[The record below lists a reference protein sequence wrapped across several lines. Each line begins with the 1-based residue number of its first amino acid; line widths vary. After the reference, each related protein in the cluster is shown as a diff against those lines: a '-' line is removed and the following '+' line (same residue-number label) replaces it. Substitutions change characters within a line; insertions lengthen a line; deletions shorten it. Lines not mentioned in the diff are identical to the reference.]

1 MDTLVRVGLAFV
13 LLALGVNACAAEV
26 TPRRDAD
33 LVVYGASASGVMAAI
48 QASRMGRTAIVLEPS
63 QHIGGLTTGG
73 LGATDAGMRY
83 AVGGIAREFYRRV
96 YDHYENPE
104 TWTRETREGYF
115 PKHFLSVTPE
125 LKLQWYFEPHV
136 ASAILHQ
143 MLKEA
148 GVQVVLGAA
157 LDRER
162 GVAKD
167 GTQIASITTID
178 GQRYTGRVFIDATYE
193 GDLLAAAGA
202 SYVIGREGNGVH
214 GETLNGVRLASPK
227 TTQKISPFV
236 IAGDPTSGLLPRLVR
251 VDDAME
257 GEGDQQT
264 QAYNFRLCLTNDP
277 DNRVTIE
284 KPKSYNPLNYEILLR
299 NLQAAKEPTLNR
311 SVFSLTPMPNLK
323 TDTNNRRF
331 YSTDYVGGSHRWPE
345 GTYDERAKL
354 WQEHKDY
361 QQGLLWFVANDPLVP
376 ASVRNEAKNWGL
388 ARDEFTATDHWP
400 PALYVRE
407 ARRLVS
413 DYVMTEHDCSGAR
426 VADDGLTLGTYAMDS
441 HLVNYGID
449 SQNRF
454 RVDGWFE
461 KRPAA
466 YPISYRAT
474 LPRANEV
481 SNLLVSVCISSSHVA
496 YGSIRMEPVFMNLG
510 QATATAAVLALDRSE
525 SLHELPYKALRA
537 RLEADGQIF
546 DAAAAKEQLIALRK
560 KQK

>member
-1 MDTLVRVGLAFV
+1 MDTLVRGCLAFC
-13 LLALGVNACAAEV
+13 LFALSVNACAAEV
-26 TPRRDAD
+26 TPPRDAD
-33 LVVYGASASGVMAAI
+33 LVVYGATASGVMAAI

-63 QHIGGLTTGG
+63 QHVGGLTTGG

-96 YDHYENPE
+96 YEYYENPDA
-104 TWTRETREGYF
+104 WTRETREGYF

-136 ASAILHQ
+136 ASAILDQ
-143 MLKEA
+143 MLGEA

-157 LDRER
+157 LDREK
-162 GVAKD
+162 GVTKD
-167 GTQIASITTID
+167 ATQIASITTID

-202 SYVIGREGNGVH
+202 SYVVGREGNSVH

-236 IAGDPTSGLLPRLVR
+236 VADDPTSGLLPRLVR
-251 VDDAME
+251 VDDALE

-284 KPKSYNPLNYEILLR
+284 KPKSYDPLNYEIVLR
-299 NLQAAKEPTLNR
+299 NLQAAKEPNLNR
-311 SVFSLTPMPNLK
+311 SVYSLTPMPNLK

-345 GTYDERAKL
+345 GTYDERGKL

-361 QQGLLWFVANDPLVP
+361 QQGLLWFVANDPRVP

-426 VADDGLTLGTYAMDS
+426 AADDGLTLGTYAMDS

-466 YPISYRAT
+466 YPISYRST
-474 LPRANEV
+474 LPRPNEV
-481 SNLLVSVCISSSHVA
+481 SNLLVSVCVSSSHVA

-525 SLHELPYKALRA
+525 SLHEVPYKTLRA

>member
-1 MDTLVRVGLAFV
+1 MDSLVRVTLSLG
-13 LLALGVNACAAEV
+13 LLAMGVHSLAAE
-26 TPRRDAD
+26 TPPQLDAD
-33 LVVYGASASGVMAAI
+33 VVVYGATASGVMAAI
-48 QASRMGRTAIVLEPS
+48 QASRMGRAAIVLEPS

-96 YDHYENPE
+96 YDYYENPE
-104 TWTRETREGYF
+104 AWTRETREGYF

-125 LKLQWYFEPHV
+125 LELQWYFEPHV
-136 ASAILHQ
+136 ASHILDQ
-143 MLKEA
+143 MLEEA
-148 GVQVVLGAA
+148 GVRVVLGAA
-157 LDRER
+157 LDREK

-167 GTQIASITTID
+167 GTQITSITMTS
-178 GQRYTGRVFIDATYE
+178 GQGYTGRVFIDATYE

-202 SYVIGREGNGVH
+202 SYIVGREGNNVH

-236 IAGDPTSGLLPRLVR
+236 VAGDPASGLLPRLVR
-251 VDDAME
+251 LDDTLQ

-277 DNRVTIE
+277 DNRVDVE
-284 KPKSYNPLNYEILLR
+284 KPERYDPLNYEILLR
-299 NLQAAKEPTLNR
+299 NLQASAEPNLNR
-311 SVFSLTPMPNLK
+311 SVYSVTPMPNLK

-331 YSTDYVGGSHRWPE
+331 YSTDFVGGSHRWPE
-345 GTYDERAKL
+345 GSYKERAAL

-361 QQGLLWFVANDPLVP
+361 QQGLLWFVANDPRVP
-376 ASVRNEAKNWGL
+376 ASVRNEARNWGL
-388 ARDEFTATDHWP
+388 ARDEFTTTDHWP
-400 PALYVRE
+400 PALYDRE

-413 DYVMTEHDCSGAR
+413 DYVMTEHDCSGTRA
-426 VADDGLTLGTYAMDS
+426 ADDGLTLGTYAMDS

-466 YPISYRAT
+466 YPISYRST
-474 LPRANEV
+474 LPRHTEV

-496 YGSIRMEPVFMNLG
+496 YGSIRMEPVFMNVG
-510 QATATAAVLALDRSE
+510 QATATAAVLALDRNE
-525 SLHELPYKALRA
+525 TLHELPYKTLRA

-546 DAAAAKEQLIALRK
+546 DAAVAKGQLIAIRK
-560 KQK
+560 KKK